1 MATQGARQGLFASL
15 QNLSGTLLAMLQ
27 TRVELLG
34 NEIEVET
41 LRILRMLMLAQ
52 ALMFTGAIAA
62 LLGVGLLTMWLWELR
77 LGVLAVFC
85 ALFLGAAVWSYR
97 ALMQMVQRS
106 SSPFDAS
113 VAALRDDIQRLRQGS
128 GNATTPD

>member
-15 QNLSGTLLAMLQ
+15 HNLSGTLLAMLQ

-34 NEIEVET
+34 NELEVET

-52 ALMFTGAIAA
+52 VLMCTGAIAA
-62 LLGVGLLTMWLWELR
+62 VLGVGLLTMWLWELR

-85 ALFLGAAVWSYR
+85 ALFLGAAIWSYR

-106 SSPFDAS
+106 TSPFDAS
-113 VAALRDDIQRLRQGS
+113 VAALRDDIQRLRQAS
-128 GNATTPD
+128 SDATTPD